1 MKNLKQLKTRFMDIL
16 ITNRYLKRIRGT
28 VFAYLI
34 ANAKSEF
41 VKQLVDP
48 EVQRQAIKIV
58 EDLMR
63 RKDMT
68 NTEKA
73 EIFNLKLLVWAKD
86 FNKNLKDSTINC
98 LRELALTLV
107 KTKNS

>member
-1 MKNLKQLKTRFMDIL
+1 
-16 ITNRYLKRIRGT
+16 
-28 VFAYLI
+28 
-34 ANAKSEF
+34 
-41 VKQLVDP
+41 
-48 EVQRQAIKIV
+48 
-58 EDLMR
+58 MR
-63 RKDMT
+63 RKDLT

-86 FNKNLKDSTINC
+86 FNKNLKDSTLNC